1 MIDLHLGQADP
12 DVAALVAAEERR
24 ESEKIRLIPSENY
37 VSRAVLEATGSVF
50 TNKYS
55 EGYAGKRY
63 YEGQQCVDPLE
74 QLCIQR
80 AKTLFAADHANVQPY
95 SGSPANLA
103 VYFALLKPGDT
114 VMGMALPHG
123 GHLTHGW
130 NVSITGAY
138 FRSVQYGV
146 RTETG
151 RIDYDQ
157 VRELAVK
164 ERPKLVIA
172 GATAYPRLIDFE
184 AMRSIADEVGAHLL
198 VDMAHIAGLV
208 AGGAHPTPVPHAHV
222 VSTTT
227 HKTLRGPR
235 GAMLLCKEEM
245 AKAIDKAVFPGLQ
258 GGPHNH
264 TTAGI
269 AVALK
274 EASTDAFKAYAHQIV
289 RNARALAEG
298 LAGHGF
304 KLVSG
309 GTDNHLIL
317 MDVTPRG
324 MTGKAYAK
332 ALDRAGLEC
341 NYNTVPG
348 DPRKPFD
355 PSGLRL
361 GTPACTSRGM
371 KEPEMA
377 KVASW
382 FSRVADN
389 VTNEA
394 ELDRIAGEVR
404 DLCAGF
410 PCPGIERR

>member
-1 MIDLHLGQADP
+1 
-12 DVAALVAAEERR
+12 
-24 ESEKIRLIPSENY
+24 
-37 VSRAVLEATGSVF
+37 
-50 TNKYS
+50 
-55 EGYAGKRY
+55 
-63 YEGQQCVDPLE
+63 
-74 QLCIQR
+74 
-80 AKTLFAADHANVQPY
+80 
-95 SGSPANLA
+95 
-103 VYFALLKPGDT
+103 
-114 VMGMALPHG
+114 
-123 GHLTHGW
+123 
-130 NVSITGAY
+130 VSITGSF

-146 RTETG
+146 QIDTG
-151 RIDYDQ
+151 LIDYGQ

-164 ERPKLVIA
+164 ERPKLIIA
-172 GATAYPRLIDFE
+172 GATAYPRVIDFP
-184 AMRSIADEVGAHLL
+184 AMRAIADEVGAHLL

-208 AGGAHPTPVPHAHV
+208 AGGAHPTPIPHAHV

-227 HKTLRGPR
+227 HKSLRGPR
-235 GAMLLCKEEM
+235 GAMLLCTEGM

-274 EASTDAFKAYAHQIV
+274 EAATDAFKAYAHQIV
-289 RNARALAEG
+289 SNARALAEG

-324 MTGKAYAK
+324 MTGKAYAR

-361 GTPACTSRGM
+361 GTPSVTSRGM

-377 KVASW
+377 KIAAW
-382 FSRVADN
+382 FSRVAES
-389 VTNEA
+389 VANEA
-394 ELDRIAGEVR
+394 ELDTIAGEVR
-404 DLCAGF
+404 DFCAGF
-410 PCPGIERR
+410 PCPGIAIS

>member
-1 MIDLHLGQADP
+1 MNQLTLSQADP
-12 DVAALVAAEERR
+12 EVARLVSDEERR
-24 ESEKIRLIPSENY
+24 EFEKIRLIPSENY

-63 YEGQQCVDPLE
+63 YEGQQLVDPLE
-74 QLCIQR
+74 QLAIAR
-80 AKTLFAADHANVQPY
+80 AKALFAADHANVQPY

-103 VYFALLKPGDT
+103 VYFATLKPGDT

-130 NVSITGAY
+130 SVSITGAY

-146 RTETG
+146 DPRTG

-157 VRELAVK
+157 VRELALK

-172 GATAYPRLIDFE
+172 GATAYPRIIDFE
-184 AMRSIADEVGAHLL
+184 AFRRIADEAGARLL
-198 VDMAHIAGLV
+198 VDMAHISGLV
-208 AGGAHPTPVPHAHV
+208 AGGAHPSPVPHAHV

-274 EASTDAFKAYAHQIV
+274 EAAEPAFRDYAHQIV
-289 RNARALAEG
+289 NNARALAEA
-298 LAGHGF
+298 LAGYGF
-304 KLVSG
+304 TLISG

-324 MTGKAYAK
+324 MTGKAYAR

-341 NYNTVPG
+341 NYNTIPG

-361 GTPACTSRGM
+361 GTPAVTSRGM
-371 KEPEMA
+371 TEGDMA
-377 KVASW
+377 
-382 FSRVADN
+382 
-389 VTNEA
+389 
-394 ELDRIAGEVR
+394 RIAGWFNRVAEQAGSEPALDQIAAEVR
-404 DLCAGF
+404 DFTRGF
-410 PCPGIERR
+410 PCPGILV